1 MTSDATVFLVD
12 DDESLREA
20 LAWLLE
26 SVDLNVETY
35 PNANAFLESL
45 DDDQPGCLVVDMR
58 MPGMSGLALQRHLKD
73 SAIEIPVIIITGH
86 GDVPM
91 CVEAFQNGAFSFLE
105 KPVNHQKFLDEIF
118 RALEHDARRRER
130 NATGVSERVDQLSPR
145 EREVMELIAN
155 GKSMKH
161 ISSTLGI
168 SIQTCSKHRAR
179 ILEKLGVDNDVELV
193 RSLLLADIDG
203 V

>member
-1 MTSDATVFLVD
+1 MTSEATVFLVD
-12 DDESLREA
+12 DDQSLREA
-20 LAWLLE
+20 LVWLLE
-26 SVDLNVETY
+26 SVDLQVRTY
-35 PNANAFLESL
+35 PNANTFLESF
-45 DDDQPGCLVVDMR
+45 DDDQPGCLVVDIR
-58 MPGMSGLALQRHLKD
+58 MPGMSGLALQKHLKD
-73 SAIEIPVIIITGH
+73 SAIEIPVIIVTGH

-118 RALEHDARRRER
+118 RAIEHDARRRER

-161 ISSTLGI
+161 IASKLGI

-179 ILEKLGVDNDVELV
+179 ILEKLGVGNDVELV